1 MRPVFASA
9 SRRVTASSFFLRSRS
24 ILIER
29 SAYEAVGGHLSVRD
43 KFVEDIYLASRVK
56 DSGRRIRVAIAQG
69 RATLIRR
76 AKAGEPA
83 PGLAQIRAT
92 FEGAETDL
100 DAAEVK
106 LNAAAVRIEG
116 AGRRLDEARV
126 KARRANRRPPDRSS

>member
-1 MRPVFASA
+1 MPTESTERPVRLRHTAKDLKVAEARQATARADVAKGRAS
-9 SRRVTASSFFLRSRS
+9 V
-24 ILIER
+24 ER
-29 SAYEAVGGHLSVRD
+29 G
-43 KFVEDIYLASRVK
+43 
-56 DSGRRIRVAIAQG
+56 RVAIAQG

-92 FEGAETDL
+92 FEAAETDL

-126 KARRANRRPPDRSS
+126 KVRRANRRPPDRSS

>member
-1 MRPVFASA
+1 MYMPKDSNERPVRLRHPQDLKVAEARQATARADVAKGRASVA
-9 SRRVTASSFFLRSRS
+9 R
-24 ILIER
+24 
-29 SAYEAVGGHLSVRD
+29 G
-43 KFVEDIYLASRVK
+43 
-56 DSGRRIRVAIAQG
+56 RVAIAQG

-92 FEGAETDL
+92 FEATETDL